1 MKETAV
7 QFLFTFLLFWGIAWA
22 ALAGVRTVL
31 QLLHD
36 MFGEEPGL
44 GLVSGLFAAL
54 LALVQLV

>member
-1 MKETAV
+1 M

-22 ALAGVRTVL
+22 ALAGVKTVL

-44 GLVSGLFAAL
+44 GLVSGLLAAV
-54 LALVQLV
+54 LALAGMV